1 MLKMIIIAKL
11 LLFRMLRTGLLCLF
25 AVAVVALVNERSGL
39 IVAAESV
46 VAVVVVQLPELAFV
60 EFLPPVVVL
69 GRRRC

>member
-1 MLKMIIIAKL
+1 M
-11 LLFRMLRTGLLCLF
+11 
-25 AVAVVALVNERSGL
+25 VALVNERSGL

-60 EFLPPVVVL
+60 DFLPPVVVL